1 MQQPKLPFQRIS
13 VDDAHKQR
21 VSIAVKFEEERVAA
35 AAAAPPAAV
44 AEPMAKRGP
53 GCPPK
58 KRELADP
65 AAAAQP
71 QPAQKPR
78 TGVYTSWFSSPYI
91 NDVLQELQKQGFN
104 AKRTVA
110 ALKQHAPDDR
120 YARLSNST
128 VRGWFQKGTRDLIPA
143 FQEQLNAQ
151 HAAKRGGRPP
161 AMSAEV
167 EDECKR
173 VLLRLRDSG
182 LPVNSHVIRWTLR
195 AVFSEKCPELLEN
208 IQLSQQWISHWVR
221 AKLQWRWRARTTAA
235 SKVPLDWEQ
244 RGVEAAKRVAYQMG
258 MNSVRA
264 TTSV

>member
-53 GCPPK
+53 GRPPK

-167 EDECKR
+167 EDECKPFAVTLTR
-173 VLLRLRDSG
+173 FRFAGEQPCHSLDAPCCFLREVSG
-182 LPVNSHVIRWTLR
+182 AAGEHT
-195 AVFSEKCPELLEN
+195 AVTAVDQPLGACQAAVALASTHNCRLKGAAGLG
-208 IQLSQQWISHWVR
+208 
-221 AKLQWRWRARTTAA
+221 AARC
-235 SKVPLDWEQ
+235 
-244 RGVEAAKRVAYQMG
+244 
-258 MNSVRA
+258 
-264 TTSV
+264 

>member
-53 GCPPK
+53 GRPPK